1 MNILVINGPNLN
13 LLGKREPNIYGED
26 TYDDLVLKV
35 SNYAAE
41 NNIFVKILQ
50 SNHEGKIID
59 WIQESR
65 NVRDGIIINPA
76 GYSHTSIAILDAL
89 KASELPI
96 IEVHLTDISQ
106 RENFRRESITSLAA
120 EKTIIGKGIQ
130 GYLEALDYFKNKD
143 CV

>member
-13 LLGKREPNIYGED
+13 LLGKREPDIYGKD

-50 SNHEGKIID
+50 SNHEGTIID

-65 NVRDGIIINPA
+65 NIRDGIIINPA

-106 RENFRRESITSLAA
+106 REDFRKKSITSLAA
-120 EKTIIGKGIQ
+120 EKTIIGKGIH